1 MSLDQAPRP
10 TVTAARPDGLTPR
23 ELQTLRLIGDGLT
36 NAQIAAST
44 GLSINTVKTY
54 VRSAYRR
61 LDITLRSEA
70 VAWAAENLPRR

>member
-1 MSLDQAPRP
+1 MSIDQAPRP
-10 TVTAARPDGLTPR
+10 GTARPDGLTPR
-23 ELQTLRLIGDGLT
+23 EVQTLRLIGDGLT

-70 VAWAAENLPRR
+70 VAWAAANLPPR